1 MGKPSGTWIGLWIEF
16 AALTI
21 THEAANN
28 LGHQAAEVL
37 RRTDIEQGSYRNQ
50 FQAAPA
56 DAMANQ
62 QPTAPGPQTAIVV
75 AQEGEPLT
83 TDRDGRIR
91 VQFGWQRG
99 PRPLAGALNAP
110 TAPTG
115 ADTGHAPGNSSSG
128 SWVRVAQHVASP
140 NWGTVFTPRQ
150 GSEVIIDF
158 IDGDI
163 DRPIVVRGT
172 TASTTCPGQQA
183 LTPAPTTPARSQ
195 AGTARSWTARAPSNG
210 LLMMPKASCA
220 CACCNTAPP
229 RAFLLTRRVTP
240 SGWKVGLSKLW

>member
-1 MGKPSGTWIGLWIEF
+1 MGKPSGIWIGLRIDL
-16 AALTI
+16 AALTT

-28 LGHQAAEVL
+28 LGSQAAEVL
-37 RRTDIEQGSYRNQ
+37 KRTDIEQGSYRNQ
-50 FQAAPA
+50 FQSAPA
-56 DAMANQ
+56 DARLVPPADAIALQ
-62 QPTAPGPQTAIVV
+62 SPTAPGPQTAIVV

-110 TAPTG
+110 TTPTG
-115 ADTGHAPGNSSSG
+115 ADTGHAPGNASSG
-128 SWVRVAQHVASP
+128 TWVRVAQHVAAP

-163 DRPIVVRGT
+163 DRPIVVGQVHNGQHDLPRPAGEDSGANHPGT
-172 TASTTCPGQQA
+172 I
-183 LTPAPTTPARSQ
+183 
-195 AGTARSWTARAPSNG
+195 
-210 LLMMPKASCA
+210 
-220 CACCNTAPP
+220 
-229 RAFLLTRRVTP
+229 
-240 SGWKVGLSKLW
+240 SGWHSPQLDGQGAKQWLIDDAPG